1 MRKNK
6 ALLILLLLVTSLY
19 TKAQNIQTQQDF
31 GIWIGVKLEKKLPA
45 GFELSLEQQLR
56 TWKNSTKIGSSVSEL
71 GVNYTINKLFKLNG
85 GFRYI
90 YDTNR
95 FRSPQSNFRYNLG
108 IQLKLKI
115 SKKFTFYYKAQY
127 QQKFIHD
134 YKTTTPTRVSAVRH
148 KIKLQ
153 MKYKKIHKFY
163 FSTESFIE
171 SDITTTPYFKKQRFN
186 LGDKIKTKA
195 GVFDTGIGYE
205 VNLQSNYFT
214 SFFFLKLIYII
225 SL

>member
-1 MRKNK
+1 MRRNK
-6 ALLILLLLVTSLY
+6 VLLILLLVVTSLY
-19 TKAQNIQTQQDF
+19 TKAQNIQTRQDF

-45 GFELSLEQQLR
+45 GFALSLEQQLR

-71 GVNYTINKLFKLNG
+71 GINYTINKLFKLNG
-85 GFRYI
+85 GFCYI
-90 YDTNR
+90 YDTNKW
-95 FRSPQSNFRYNLG
+95 RSPQSNIRYNFG

-115 SKKFTFYYKAQY
+115 NKKFTFYYRAQY

-134 YKTTTPTRVSAVRH
+134 YKTTTPERVSTLRH

-153 MKYKKIHKFY
+153 MKYRKIHKFY

-186 LGDKIKTKA
+186 LGDKIKTKT
-195 GVFDTGIGYE
+195 GVFDTGLGYE
-205 VNLQSNYFT
+205 VNLQSNYFA